1 MSSRLQIPRLT
12 RLKLC
17 PATRMPIAMKGLDI
31 GPLTVTRFR
40 EALRDAATVLWNGPV
55 GMFERTPFATGTLEL
70 ARIMAAHPGFTIAAR
85 TDTAAAVRQAGV
97 AGEIGYVSTAGT
109 VFLEGLEG
117 RQLPRVTALTDGKAD
132 PIFLDISLAN
142 GGMNSKQGGRD
153 ESKAREGRGD
163 RQ

>member
-70 ARIMAAHPGFTIAAR
+70 ARIMAAHPGFTIAAG

-97 AGEIGYVSTAGT
+97 AAKIGYVSTAGT
-109 VFLEGLEG
+109 AFLEGLEG
-117 RQLPRVTALTDGKAD
+117 RKLPGVAALTEA
-132 PIFLDISLAN
+132 SYLARR
-142 GGMNSKQGGRD
+142 GRICT
-153 ESKAREGRGD
+153 
-163 RQ
+163 